1 MAAQTLQSRHEHK
14 LPVVDDDTD
23 QRTERVQRAQWLRAA
38 ILGANDGLLSTTSLM
53 LGIGAIRH
61 DRWSMVLSGLAGALA
76 GACSMAVG
84 EFVSVS
90 MQRDIEEATVS
101 QCTAKSKLCKQD
113 DKVIKLDVVAS
124 PPPTVVETMPAQIN
138 TPLSPAVTPSKGTP
152 CAKLT
157 SEPAEKVSPTMTPG
171 KKLPFGSSPGRY
183 PITKVIMED
192 AKANTMKG
200 EENNIIGKETLP
212 SPYKAAAASA
222 LAFLCGSF
230 VPIAS
235 AMFAAHNTVRTV
247 VIVVVASLAL
257 ALFGGVGAQLG
268 GAPIRVSAVRVL
280 VGGWVAMA
288 ITYGLLKPFEK
299 EE

>member
-1 MAAQTLQSRHEHK
+1 MAPQTLQSRHEHK

-90 MQRDIEEATVS
+90 MQRDIEEAT
-101 QCTAKSKLCKQD
+101 
-113 DKVIKLDVVAS
+113 
-124 PPPTVVETMPAQIN
+124 
-138 TPLSPAVTPSKGTP
+138 
-152 CAKLT
+152 
-157 SEPAEKVSPTMTPG
+157 
-171 KKLPFGSSPGRY
+171 
-183 PITKVIMED
+183 
-192 AKANTMKG
+192 ANTMKG

>member
-1 MAAQTLQSRHEHK
+1 MAPQTLQSRHEHK

-101 QCTAKSKLCKQD
+101 QYAK
-113 DKVIKLDVVAS
+113 
-124 PPPTVVETMPAQIN
+124 T
-138 TPLSPAVTPSKGTP
+138 
-152 CAKLT
+152 
-157 SEPAEKVSPTMTPG
+157 
-171 KKLPFGSSPGRY
+171 
-183 PITKVIMED
+183 
-192 AKANTMKG
+192 NTMKG

-280 VGGWVAMA
+280 VGGWIAMA